1 MRNKKIM
8 NCPVTSRCC
17 KVFYMKRYLPFAII
31 AAVLLMALL
40 AGVLMYQSSAP
51 QTSTAPPPTPGTET
65 SAAQGKTSGTITLE
79 EFGDYQCPPC
89 GNLHPVLQTIKEEFG
104 DRIKFV
110 FHHFP
115 LIQIHPHAYSA
126 SQAAV
131 AAGFQGR
138 FWEMHDL
145 IYKNQ
150 SVWSSAAD
158 VQPIFLSYARQL
170 GIDVSRFMNDVANPR
185 TYAIISSDMQRGQSR
200 GVNST
205 PTVFIDG
212 REIPFKNL
220 TLDNL
225 RNEIKSRLNGG

>member
-1 MRNKKIM
+1 
-8 NCPVTSRCC
+8 
-17 KVFYMKRYLPFAII
+17 MKRYLPFAII
-31 AAVLLMALL
+31 AAVLITALL
-40 AGVLMYQSSAP
+40 AGALMYQSSTP
-51 QTSTAPPPTPGTET
+51 QTSTAPPPTPGPGT
-65 SAAQGKTSGTITLE
+65 STDQGKTSGTITLE

-89 GNLHPVLQTIKEEFG
+89 GNLHPVLKTIKDEFG
-104 DRIKFV
+104 DRIQFV

-115 LIQIHPHAYSA
+115 LMQIHPHALSA

-150 SVWSSAAD
+150 SAWSGATDAQS
-158 VQPIFLSYARQL
+158 FFFSYAQQL
-170 GIDVSRFMNDVANPR
+170 GIDISRFKSDFVTTK
-185 TYAIISSDMQRGQSR
+185 TYAIINSDIQRGQSL

-225 RNEIKSRLNGG
+225 RNEIRSRLNGG

>member
-1 MRNKKIM
+1 
-8 NCPVTSRCC
+8 
-17 KVFYMKRYLPFAII
+17 MKRYLPFAII
-31 AAVLLMALL
+31 AAVLLMAIL
-40 AGVLMYQSSAP
+40 AGAVMYRSSAP
-51 QTSTAPPPTPGTET
+51 PTSTAPPPTPGTDN
-65 SAAQGKTSGTITLE
+65 QGKTPGIVVLE

-89 GNLHPVLQTIKEEFG
+89 GNLHPVLKTIKEEFG
-104 DRIKFV
+104 DRIQFV

-115 LIQIHPHAYSA
+115 LMQIHPHALSA

-150 SVWSSAAD
+150 SAWSGAPNA
-158 VQPIFLSYARQL
+158 QPYFLSYARQL
-170 GIDVSRFMNDVANPR
+170 GIDVSRFMNDIANPR
-185 TYAIISSDMQRGQSR
+185 TIAIIQSDLQRAQSLR
-200 GVNST
+200 VNST

-225 RNEIKSRLNGG
+225 RNEIRSRLNGG

>member
-1 MRNKKIM
+1 
-8 NCPVTSRCC
+8 
-17 KVFYMKRYLPFAII
+17 MKRFLPIAII
-31 AAVLLMALL
+31 AAVLVTALI
-40 AGVLMYQSSAP
+40 AGAVLYRSGTP
-51 QTSTAPPPTPGTET
+51 QTATTPLPSPGGGSPPPRE
-65 SAAQGKTSGTITLE
+65 KTAGAITLE

-89 GNLHPVLQTIKEEFG
+89 GNLHPVLKAIKEEFG
-104 DRIKFV
+104 DRVKFV
-110 FHHFP
+110 FHHYP
-115 LIQIHPHAYSA
+115 LMQIHPHALAA

-150 SVWSSAAD
+150 AAWSSAQD
-158 VQPIFLSYARQL
+158 VQPYFVNYARQA
-170 GIDVSRFMNDVANPR
+170 GVDVSRFLNDAANPR
-185 TYAIISSDMQRGQSR
+185 TTAIISSDLQRGQTL

-225 RNEIKSRLNGG
+225 RQEIKSRLDGG

>member
-1 MRNKKIM
+1 
-8 NCPVTSRCC
+8 
-17 KVFYMKRYLPFAII
+17 MKRYLPFAII
-31 AAVLLMALL
+31 AAVLVMALA
-40 AGVLMYQSSAP
+40 AGAVMYQSSAP
-51 QTSTAPPPTPGTET
+51 QTSMAPPPTPGPET
-65 SAAQGKTSGTITLE
+65 PTALPPAASPETPTAQGKTSRTIMLE

-89 GNLHPVLQTIKEEFG
+89 GNLHPVLKTIKEEFG

-115 LIQIHPHAYSA
+115 LIQIHPHAVSA
-126 SQAAV
+126 SQAAL

-150 SVWSSAAD
+150 SAWSSAAD
-158 VQPIFLSYARQL
+158 AQPFFLSYARQL
-170 GIDVSRFMNDVANPR
+170 GIDVSRFMNDAANPR
-185 TYAIISSDMQRGQSR
+185 TIAIIQSDLQRGQSL

-220 TLDNL
+220 TLDYL

>member
-1 MRNKKIM
+1 M

-31 AAVLLMALL
+31 AAVLLVAIL
-40 AGVLMYQSSAP
+40 AGALMYQSSAP
-51 QTSTAPPPTPGTET
+51 QTSTAPPPTPGADTPT
-65 SAAQGKTSGTITLE
+65 AQDKRAGTIKLE

-89 GNLHPVLQTIKEEFG
+89 GNLHPVLKTIKEEFG
-104 DRIKFV
+104 DRIQFV

-115 LIQIHPHAYSA
+115 LMQIHPHAFSA

-150 SVWSSAAD
+150 SAWSSAPNA
-158 VQPIFLSYARQL
+158 QPFFLDYARQL
-170 GIDVSRFMNDVANPR
+170 GIDVSRFMNDAANPR
-185 TYAIISSDMQRGQSR
+185 TYAIINSDIKRGQSL

-220 TLDNL
+220 NLDNL
-225 RNEIKSRLNGG
+225 RNEIRSRLNGG

>member
-1 MRNKKIM
+1 M

-31 AAVLLMALL
+31 ATVLIMAIL
-40 AGVLMYQSSAP
+40 AGAVMYRSSAP
-51 QTSTAPPPTPGTET
+51 QTSTALPPTPGTET
-65 SAAQGKTSGTITLE
+65 PTARGKRSGTIMLE

-89 GNLHPVLQTIKEEFG
+89 GNLHPVLKTIKEEFG
-104 DRIKFV
+104 DRIQFV

-115 LIQIHPHAYSA
+115 LMQIHPHALAA

-150 SVWSSAAD
+150 SAWSSATDA
-158 VQPIFLSYARQL
+158 QPFFLSYARQL
-170 GIDVSRFMNDVANPR
+170 GIDVSRFMNDAANPR
-185 TYAIISSDMQRGQSR
+185 TIAIIQSDLQRGQSL

-225 RNEIKSRLNGG
+225 RNEIRSRLSGG

>member
-1 MRNKKIM
+1 
-8 NCPVTSRCC
+8 
-17 KVFYMKRYLPFAII
+17 MKRYLPFAII
-31 AAVLLMALL
+31 AAALITAL
-40 AGVLMYQSSAP
+40 IVGAVMYQSSAP
-51 QTSTAPPPTPGTET
+51 QTSATPPPPTPGTT
-65 SAAQGKTSGTITLE
+65 PVSDPGKPPGTITLE

-89 GNLHPVLQTIKEEFG
+89 GNLHPTLKTIKEEFG

-115 LIQIHPHAYSA
+115 LQQIHPHAYPA
-126 SQAAV
+126 AQAAV

-150 SVWSSAAD
+150 LAWSSAAD
-158 VQPIFLSYARQL
+158 VQPFFLSYARQL
-170 GIDVSRFMNDVANPR
+170 GIDINRFMNDAANPR
-185 TYAIISSDMQRGQSR
+185 TFAIINSDLQRGQSL

-212 REIPFKNL
+212 REIPFKSL

-225 RNEIKSRLNGG
+225 RNEIRSRLNGG

>member
-1 MRNKKIM
+1 
-8 NCPVTSRCC
+8 
-17 KVFYMKRYLPFAII
+17 MKRYLPFAII
-31 AAVLLMALL
+31 AAVLLMAIL
-40 AGVLMYQSSAP
+40 AGALMYQSSAP
-51 QTSTAPPPTPGTET
+51 QTSTAPPPTPGADTPT
-65 SAAQGKTSGTITLE
+65 AQDKRAGTIMLE

-89 GNLHPVLQTIKEEFG
+89 GNLHPVLKTIKEEFG
-104 DRIKFV
+104 DRIQFV

-115 LIQIHPHAYSA
+115 LMQIHPHALAA

-131 AAGFQGR
+131 AAGFQWR

-150 SVWSSAAD
+150 SAWSSATDA
-158 VQPIFLSYARQL
+158 QPFFLSYARQL
-170 GIDVSRFMNDVANPR
+170 GIDVSRFMNDAANPR
-185 TYAIISSDMQRGQSR
+185 TIAIIQSDLQRGQTL

-212 REIPFKNL
+212 REVPFKNL

-225 RNEIKSRLNGG
+225 RNEIRSRLSGG